1 MIGPKELATV
11 VRHFRLEAGLTQ
23 RELEERF
30 QDKMFELFGTVY
42 SNNKRKKYKP
52 GTYVSKI
59 ETMTTKRP
67 GWKRVVALAD
77 ALGRDRDVF
86 LALAGIRTTSD
97 ELLRKYQEA
106 ADQDLFDKCTFIL
119 TSDNDEED
127 LPTDEADEDTVD
139 LGDDDQIAS
148 VPEEAV
154 EPTKERKM
162 VPPRRPGEVDAAE
175 DGSGKPWVF
184 VCNSSLL
191 HPELVR
197 DLELFAKRRGLS
209 IPAAVGELLKIAV
222 PMFVI

>member
-59 ETMTTKRP
+59 ETMTTKCP

-139 LGDDDQIAS
+139 LGDDDHLTS
-148 VPEEAV
+148 EPEEAEDSSDV
-154 EPTKERKM
+154 ASDSCQ
-162 VPPRRPGEVDAAE
+162 PPE
-175 DGSGKPWVF
+175 DGSRKPWVF